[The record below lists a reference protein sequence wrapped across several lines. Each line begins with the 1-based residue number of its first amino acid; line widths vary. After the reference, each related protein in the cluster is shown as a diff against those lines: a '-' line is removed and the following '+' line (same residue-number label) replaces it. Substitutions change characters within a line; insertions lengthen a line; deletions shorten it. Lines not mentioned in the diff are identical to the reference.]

1 MAKRAGCA
9 LLRGALATCR
19 CDAETD
25 DVCGTN
31 GLASSPIAAAYL
43 KLRDIG
49 IMAILDGMKVRFPTL
64 F

>member
-1 MAKRAGCA
+1 
-9 LLRGALATCR
+9 LRGALATCR

-49 IMAILDGMKVRFPTL
+49 IVAILDGMKVRFPTL